1 MTDARK
7 RTLVAVAG
15 VAIVGAGILL
25 GGGGALRGL
34 LGERAE
40 RGRRL
45 GAECEAAVERTPES
59 PTPLPGYRSSV
70 VYRRTTPPPSAIRL
84 ATLRL
89 PGRFAEHQK
98 VIQSDDLQYQCLHD
112 ATVELGGNDF
122 VLEGIEQDAK
132 RPEYGK
138 LVEAVYL
145 VAAAAPPP
153 PFAARFPHRV
163 TVVTDVFPD
172 TPAHRAGLEPGDL
185 AVDLDHRGLGE
196 GEGELTQVAAA
207 IVALPDA
214 VPATL
219 TVVRGGEM
227 VELPVRKENGLFGFR
242 HQTAP
247 ILPGRAGGV
256 SSPP

>member
-1 MTDARK
+1 MTEAGK
-7 RTLVAVAG
+7 RTLVVVAG
-15 VAIVGAGILL
+15 VAIVAAGVLF
-25 GGGGALRGL
+25 GGRVLRGL
-34 LGERAE
+34 RGERAE
-40 RGRRL
+40 DGRRS
-45 GAECEAAVERTPES
+45 GAECEAAVERTPETPS
-59 PTPLPGYRSSV
+59 PLPGYRASV
-70 VYRRTTPPPSAIRL
+70 VYRRTAPPPSGIRL

-98 VIQSDDLQYQCLHD
+98 VIESQDLQYQCLHD
-112 ATVELGGNDF
+112 ATVQLGGNDF
-122 VLEGIEQDAK
+122 VLEGIEQDTK

-138 LVEAVYL
+138 LVEGVYL

-196 GEGELTQVAAA
+196 GEGEVTQVAAA

-219 TVVRGGEM
+219 TVVRGGAV

-247 ILPGRAGGV
+247 ILPGR
-256 SSPP
+256 P